1 MISRLLS
8 SLSPRIRAPG
18 VDSDENIAFI
28 SDHPLCCR
36 TLNQLD
42 RILHDSQAVAAVI
55 MAG

>member
-42 RILHDSQAVAAVI
+42 RILHDSQAVDAVI